1 MNLKLALE
9 RPPTD
14 NPGSGKPL
22 MNWLQKLPGH
32 QRAPAGLEW
41 ALWRKLPHI
50 LAIGTAPLAALAL
63 VHTVWSD
70 DASAA
75 TERLVRMADYAA
87 VGLITLHWS
96 LVLAVAIGCVIVM
109 LMKGPAYVADAYE
122 LPHSDRP
129 RADLPAPPGAPADPK
144 KGPAS

>member
-1 MNLKLALE
+1 MNLKLAPA

-50 LAIGTAPLAALAL
+50 LAIGTALPLAALAV
-63 VHTVWSD
+63 VHAVWSD

-75 TERLVRMADYAA
+75 TARLVRMADYAA
-87 VGLITLHWS
+87 VGLITLH
-96 LVLAVAIGCVIVM
+96 
-109 LMKGPAYVADAYE
+109 
-122 LPHSDRP
+122 
-129 RADLPAPPGAPADPK
+129 
-144 KGPAS
+144 

>member
-1 MNLKLALE
+1 M
-9 RPPTD
+9 
-14 NPGSGKPL
+14 
-22 MNWLQKLPGH
+22 
-32 QRAPAGLEW
+32 
-41 ALWRKLPHI
+41 PHI
-50 LAIGTAPLAALAL
+50 LAIGTVLPLAALAL
-63 VHTVWSD
+63 VHAVWSD

-129 RADLPAPPGAPADPK
+129 RADLPDPPGAPADPRK
-144 KGPAS
+144 DPAS

>member
-1 MNLKLALE
+1 
-9 RPPTD
+9 
-14 NPGSGKPL
+14 
-22 MNWLQKLPGH
+22 MNWLQRLPGH

-50 LAIGTAPLAALAL
+50 LAIGTALPLAALAV
-63 VHTVWSD
+63 VHAVWSD

-129 RADLPAPPGAPADPK
+129 RADLPDPPGAPADPRK
-144 KGPAS
+144 DPAS